1 MASSSETPVAPLV
14 RLWHYA
20 RGHRP
25 RILGATACSI
35 LNRTFDLAP
44 PFLIGMAVDIV
55 VRREGSAIAAIFG
68 VEDLGDQLI
77 VLGVLN
83 ALIWVLESTFD
94 YASKILWR
102 NLAQTIQHEARL
114 DAWAHVQTLEMAW
127 FEDRDTGG
135 LMAILNDDINQL
147 ERFLDNGA
155 SEIIKT
161 AMTVLLVG
169 TTFVFLAPTV
179 APLAFLP
186 IPVILWGSFRFQRR
200 LEPRY
205 DEVRERAADLNASL
219 ANDLGGIAT
228 IKAFRAES
236 REVERIRVASD
247 DYRTA
252 NRHAIRVS
260 SAFVPLIRMA
270 ILAGF
275 TATLVL
281 GGWVTLDGGLEVG
294 TYSVLVFI
302 TQRLLW
308 PLTQLGDVFDK
319 YQRAMASTRRVLDLL
334 ATRPAISEGSDRLDA
349 PRGDLAFENVEFGY
363 GEGELVLRDLT
374 LRVPAGETHAVVGAT
389 GAGKSTLVKLALR
402 LHEVRAGAVLVDG
415 RDVRDLAFTSLRET
429 IGLVAQDVFLFSG
442 TVRDNVAYGRP
453 DASDD
458 ELVEAARLAEAL
470 EFIELLPQGWDT
482 RVGERG
488 QKLSGGQRQRLS
500 LARAILADP
509 RILILDEATSAVDN
523 ETEAAIQR
531 SMEVVA
537 RDRTM
542 LVIAHRLSTI
552 RRADAIHV
560 LDAGR
565 VVETGIHEELLARGG
580 LYASLWA
587 VQTGEAAAA

>member
-1 MASSSETPVAPLV
+1 MSPLV
-14 RLWHYA
+14 RLWQYA
-20 RGHRP
+20 RPHRR
-25 RILGATACSI
+25 RIVAAASCSI

-44 PFLIGMAVDIV
+44 PFLIGMAVDVV
-55 VRREGSAIAAIFG
+55 VRREGSWLAEFFG
-68 VEDLGDQLI
+68 VDDLSQQL
-77 VLGVLN
+77 VLLGVIN
-83 ALIWVLESTFD
+83 AVIWILESTFD

-102 NLAQTIQHEARL
+102 NLAQTIQHDTRL

-135 LMAILNDDINQL
+135 LMAILNDDVNQL
-147 ERFLDNGA
+147 ERFLDFGA
-155 SEIIKT
+155 SDIIKT
-161 AMTVLLVG
+161 SMTVVLVG
-169 TTFVFLAPTV
+169 ATFVVLAPGV

-186 IPVILWGSFRFQRR
+186 IPIILWGSFRFQRR

-205 DEVRERAADLNASL
+205 DEVRERNADLNASL

-236 REVERIRVASD
+236 REVERIRDASEA
-247 DYRTA
+247 YRKA
-252 NRHAIRVS
+252 NREAIRVS

-270 ILAGF
+270 ILVGF

-281 GGWVTLDGGLEVG
+281 GGWTTLEGGLEIG

-308 PLTQLGDVFDK
+308 PLTRLGEIFDQ

-334 ATRPAISEGSDRLDA
+334 DVQPAIQSGTTSLDDA
-349 PRGDLAFENVEFGY
+349 QGELVFDKVTFGY
-363 GEGELVLRDLT
+363 GEGEPVLRGLT
-374 LRVPAGETHAVVGAT
+374 IRAQAGETHAVVGAT

-402 LHEVRAGAVLVDG
+402 LHDVREGAVRLDG
-415 RDVRDLAFTSLRET
+415 EDVRELSLDSLRET

-442 TVRDNVAYGRP
+442 TVRENVAYGRP
-453 DASDD
+453 DASEE
-458 ELVEAARLAEAL
+458 ELVEAAKLAEAL
-470 EFIELLPQGWDT
+470 EFIEALPDGWET

-560 LDAGR
+560 LDAGQ
-565 VVETGIHEELLARGG
+565 VVESGTHEELLAKGG

-587 VQTGEAAAA
+587 VQTGAAAA

>member
-1 MASSSETPVAPLV
+1 MSPLV
-14 RLWHYA
+14 RLWKYA
-20 RGHRP
+20 RSHRR
-25 RILGATACSI
+25 RIVAASACSV

-55 VRREGSAIAAIFG
+55 VRREGSALAEWFG
-68 VEDLGDQLI
+68 VEALTDQLV
-77 VLGVLN
+77 VLGVIN
-83 ALIWVLESTFD
+83 AVIWVLESTFD

-147 ERFLDNGA
+147 ERFLDSGA

-161 AMTVLLVG
+161 SMTVVLVG
-169 TTFVFLAPTV
+169 ATFVVLAPGV

-186 IPVILWGSFRFQRR
+186 IPIILWGSFRFQRR

-205 DEVRERAADLNASL
+205 DEVRERNSDLSASL

-228 IKAFRAES
+228 IKAFRAEA
-236 REVERIRVASD
+236 REVERIRDASNA
-247 DYRTA
+247 YRAA
-252 NRHAIRVS
+252 NREAIRVS

-281 GGWVTLDGGLEVG
+281 GGWVTLEGGLEIG

-308 PLTQLGDVFDK
+308 PLTQLGQIFDQ

-334 ATRPAISEGSDRLDA
+334 AVEAAIKSGDTDIEA
-349 PRGDLAFENVEFGY
+349 P
-363 GEGELVLRDLT
+363 EGELVFDDVTFGYGDGEPVLRGLS
-374 LRVPAGETHAVVGAT
+374 LAVRAGETHAVVGAT

-402 LHEVRAGAVLVDG
+402 LHDVREGAVRVDG
-415 RDVRDLAFTSLRET
+415 HDVRQLSLQSLRKT

-442 TVRDNVAYGRP
+442 TVRENVAYGRP
-453 DASDD
+453 EAS
-458 ELVEAARLAEAL
+458 EAEMVEAARLAEAL
-470 EFIELLPQGWDT
+470 EFIEALPEGWDT

-509 RILILDEATSAVDN
+509 AILILDEATSAVDN

-552 RRADAIHV
+552 RRAHAIHV

-565 VVETGIHEELLARGG
+565 VVETGTHEELLARGG
-580 LYASLWA
+580 IYASLWA
-587 VQTGEAAAA
+587 VQTGAAAAA

>member
-1 MASSSETPVAPLV
+1 MSPLV
-14 RLWHYA
+14 RLWHYS
-20 RGHRP
+20 RSHRR
-25 RILGATACSI
+25 RILAASACSV

-55 VRREGSAIAAIFG
+55 VRREGSAIAALFG
-68 VEDLGDQLI
+68 VEDLSHQLI

-83 ALIWVLESTFD
+83 ALIWILESTFD

-147 ERFLDNGA
+147 ERFLDSGA

-161 AMTVLLVG
+161 SMTVILVG
-169 TTFVFLAPTV
+169 ATFVYLAPTV

-186 IPVILWGSFRFQRR
+186 IPIILWGSFRFQRR

-205 DEVRERAADLNASL
+205 TEVRERNADLNASL

-228 IKAFRAES
+228 IKAFRAEA
-236 REVERIRVASD
+236 REVERIRDASN
-247 DYRTA
+247 DYRGA
-252 NRHAIRVS
+252 NRAAIRVS

-281 GGWVTLDGGLEVG
+281 GGWITLDGGLEVG

-308 PLTQLGDVFDK
+308 PLTQLGEVFDR

-334 ATRPAISEGSDRLDA
+334 AVKAAIQEGSESLEDPKGALLFD
-349 PRGDLAFENVEFGY
+349 DVTFGY
-363 GEGELVLRDLT
+363 GDGEPVLRGMRLDV
-374 LRVPAGETHAVVGAT
+374 RAGETHAVVGAT

-402 LHEVRAGAVLVDG
+402 LHEVREGAVRVDG
-415 RDVRDLAFTSLRET
+415 RDVRELTFGSLRKT

-442 TVRDNVAYGRP
+442 TVRENVAYGRP
-453 DASDD
+453 DATD
-458 ELVEAARLAEAL
+458 EELIEAARLAEAI
-470 EFIELLPQGWDT
+470 EFIEALPEGWDT

-500 LARAILADP
+500 LARAILANP

-560 LDAGR
+560 LDEGR
-565 VVETGIHEELLARGG
+565 VVESGTHEELLAKGG

-587 VQTGEAAAA
+587 VQTGSAAAA